1 MNIRVMA
8 GFFTE
13 IPYSELGWYL
23 RQCRDDCAKIGA
35 VRQASLASHSHL
47 NFPAIVGTTVTHM
60 RALLCLGIVIST
72 MAIGLRSL
80 DAQEPLYKQIDALV
94 VSHPGFRDPPAPSSD
109 DASFLRRIH
118 LDLTGS
124 IPTADQTRDF
134 LADSAADKR
143 ARLIDKLLDSP
154 QYARRMQVVFD
165 VMLMERRASKHIKAE
180 QWEDYLWDS
189 FRQNKSW
196 LQLSTEILT
205 ADGTEE
211 QTRPAARFML
221 DRELNVD
228 EVTRD
233 LGRMFLG
240 RDLQCA
246 QCHDHPAIDDYLQR
260 HYYGLA
266 AFIKRSF
273 VFKDPKT
280 KESSIGEKADGEIE
294 FTSVFTSEKDKTAPR
309 VLDADPIADPPGG
322 DELYKVKPAKDV
334 RSVPLYSRRLQLA
347 QSLTDPA
354 NVAFRFNIA
363 NRVWALM
370 MGRGLV
376 EPVDMWHADNLPTH
390 PELLNLL
397 AEAFLEH
404 EYDLK
409 YLVRQLALTDAYQR
423 SSQYAPQSAGQDSED
438 TTAKT
443 ADYAVAILKP
453 LSPEQLAWS
462 MMKASGLA
470 EQQLAS
476 LIAKQKK
483 AEEKAEHEAEEKPEE
498 KAGKEA
504 DEKTTEVTVEQ
515 QSASDPVW
523 QEKSLN
529 KALRAHVSTFAGVFG
544 NKGVQQSRFDA
555 SADQALFLRNGDLI
569 QRWVALK
576 NGLSDRL
583 AAMKDAAVAEEFYL
597 AVFSRMPTAEESKLI
612 EEMLELSDDRKAKI
626 RQLVWAGLAS
636 AEFRFNH

>member
-1 MNIRVMA
+1 MTC
-8 GFFTE
+8 G
-13 IPYSELGWYL
+13 S
-23 RQCRDDCAKIGA
+23 
-35 VRQASLASHSHL
+35 
-47 NFPAIVGTTVTHM
+47 
-60 RALLCLGIVIST
+60 RAL
-72 MAIGLRSL
+72 
-80 DAQEPLYKQIDALV
+80 DAAEPLHNRIDDLV
-94 VSHPGFRDPPAPSSD
+94 VAHEGFRSSVAQSTD
-109 DASFLRRIH
+109 DASFLRRVH

-124 IPTADQTRDF
+124 IPTSDQTRDF

-246 QCHDHPAIDDYLQR
+246 QCHDHPAIADYLQR

-280 KESSIGEKADGEIE
+280 KASSIGEKADGEIE
-294 FTSVFTSEKDKTAPR
+294 FTSVFTSEKDMTAPR

-397 AEAFLEH
+397 AESFLEH

-409 YLVRQLALTDAYQR
+409 YLVRQLALTDTYQR
-423 SSQYAPQSAGQDSED
+423 SSQYAPPLAGQDSD
-438 TTAKT
+438 DATAGT
-443 ADYAVAILKP
+443 ADYAVAMLKP

-476 LIAKQKK
+476 LISKQEK
-483 AEEKAEHEAEEKPEE
+483 AAEKAEHEAEER
-498 KAGKEA
+498 AGKAA
-504 DEKTTEVTVEQ
+504 DEKTTEVTVKL

-529 KALRAHVSTFAGVFG
+529 KALRAHVATFAGVFG

-583 AAMKDAAVAEEFYL
+583 AAMKDAEVAEEFYL
-597 AVFSRMPTAEESKLI
+597 AVFSRMPSAEESKLI
-612 EEMLELSDDRKAKI
+612 EEMLELSDDRKAQM

>member
-1 MNIRVMA
+1 M
-8 GFFTE
+8 T
-13 IPYSELGWYL
+13 
-23 RQCRDDCAKIGA
+23 
-35 VRQASLASHSHL
+35 HL
-47 NFPAIVGTTVTHM
+47 KVLVCFAIVICSMTCGSRT
-60 RALLCLGIVIST
+60 
-72 MAIGLRSL
+72 L
-80 DAQEPLYKQIDALV
+80 DAAEPLHKRIDDLV
-94 VSHPGFRDPPAPSSD
+94 VAHEGFRHSVAQSTD
-109 DASFLRRIH
+109 DASFLRRVH

-124 IPTADQTRDF
+124 IPTAQQARDF

-143 ARLIDKLLDSP
+143 TQLIDKLLDSP

-180 QWEDYLWDS
+180 QWEQYLWDS

-196 LQLSTEILT
+196 LQLCTEMLT
-205 ADGTEE
+205 ADGTDEM
-211 QTRPAARFML
+211 TRPAARFML

-266 AFIKRSF
+266 AFVKRSF

-280 KESSIGEKADGEIE
+280 KESFIAEKAEGEIE
-294 FTSVFTSEKDKTAPR
+294 FTSVFTSEKEQTEPR
-309 VLDADPIADPPGG
+309 VLDADPIPDPPAG
-322 DELYKVKPAKDV
+322 DELYQVKPAKDA
-334 RSVPLYSRRLQLA
+334 RSVPVYSRRKQLA

-354 NVAFRFNIA
+354 NVAFRFSIA
-363 NRVWALM
+363 NRVWSLM

-376 EPVDMWHADNLPTH
+376 EPVDMWHADNPPTH
-390 PELLNLL
+390 PEVLNLL
-397 AEAFLEH
+397 AESLLEH

-423 SSQYAPQSAGQDSED
+423 SSRYAPQAAGKD
-438 TTAKT
+438 TVEGAVE
-443 ADYAVAILKP
+443 ADVYEYEYDYAVAILKP

-462 MMKASGLA
+462 MMQASGLV
-470 EQQLAS
+470 EQELAA
-476 LIAKQKK
+476 LIAKEEK
-483 AEEKAEHEAEEKPEE
+483 AKEKAEHEQQPEQEPKKEPGENTGEIAE
-498 KAGKEA
+498 KE
-504 DEKTTEVTVEQ
+504 TTVATVKQ
-515 QSASDPVW
+515 DSASDPVW

-529 KALRAHVSTFAGVFG
+529 KALRAHVATFAGVFG
-544 NKGVQQSRFDA
+544 NQGVQQSRFDA
-555 SADQALFLRNGDLI
+555 SADQALFLRNGDLV

-583 AAMKDAAVAEEFYL
+583 AAMKDTELAEEFYL
-597 AVFSRMPTAEESKLI
+597 SVFSRMPNPDEAKLI
-612 EEMLELSDDRKAKI
+612 KEMLEHSDDRKAQI

>member
-1 MNIRVMA
+1 
-8 GFFTE
+8 
-13 IPYSELGWYL
+13 
-23 RQCRDDCAKIGA
+23 
-35 VRQASLASHSHL
+35 
-47 NFPAIVGTTVTHM
+47 
-60 RALLCLGIVIST
+60 
-72 MAIGLRSL
+72 MAIGSPTL
-80 DAQEPLYKQIDALV
+80 DATEPLYKQIDALV
-94 VSHPGFRDPPAPSSD
+94 VSHPGFRDPAAPKTD

-124 IPTADQTRDF
+124 IPTAQQTRDF
-134 LADSAADKR
+134 IAESAPDKR
-143 ARLIDKLLDSP
+143 VKLIDRLLDSP

-180 QWEDYLWDS
+180 QWEEYLLES

-196 LQLSTEILT
+196 LQLCTEMLT
-205 ADGTEE
+205 ADGTNE

-280 KESSIGEKADGEIE
+280 KLSSIGEKADGEIE
-294 FTSVFTSEKDKTAPR
+294 FTSVFTSETGKTEPR
-309 VLDADPIADPPGG
+309 MLDADPISDPPSGP
-322 DELYKVKPAKDV
+322 ELYKVKPAKDV
-334 RSVPLYSRRLQLA
+334 RSVPVYSRRLQLA
-347 QSLTDPA
+347 QSLADPA
-354 NVAFRFNIA
+354 NVAFRFSIA
-363 NRVWALM
+363 NRVWAMM

-376 EPVDMWHADNLPTH
+376 EPVDMWHADNPPTH
-390 PELLNLL
+390 PELLGLMADSLL
-397 AEAFLEH
+397 AH
-404 EYDLK
+404 NYDLK

-423 SSQYAPQSAGQDSED
+423 SSRYETQPADQAPADADDYAD
-438 TTAKT
+438 
-443 ADYAVAILKP
+443 DYAVAMLKP
-453 LSPEQLAWS
+453 LSPEQLARS
-462 MMKASGLA
+462 MMQASGLA

-476 LIAKQKK
+476 LIAKQEK
-483 AEEKAEHEAEEKPEE
+483 AEEKVEKE
-498 KAGKEA
+498 KEGKSGKEA
-504 DEKTTEVTVEQ
+504 AEKNEAEASSATVTQ
-515 QSASDPVW
+515 QTSSDPVW

-529 KALRAHVSTFAGVFG
+529 KALRSHVATFAGVFG
-544 NKGVQQSRFDA
+544 SKGVQQARFDA

-583 AAMKDAAVAEEFYL
+583 AAMKDTEVAEEFYL
-597 AVFSRMPTAEESKLI
+597 SIFSRMPSAEEARVI
-612 EEMLELSDDRKAKI
+612 EEMLEDSEDRKVGI
-626 RQLVWAGLAS
+626 RQMVWAGLAS